1 MMIVLRR
8 PIVNLLFEYGQFGPP
23 AREATQEAFLFYSFG
38 LAGHA
43 LIQILARAY
52 YASRDTKTPLAL
64 TLISIGTNIT
74 LSVLL
79 APLYGINGLAIA
91 NSIATLAEAG
101 LFLALLAPRAR
112 LRLVGLGMSSLKV
125 VATSLTMGI
134 AMFLIIG
141 LTNLTRLEQTKPGLL
156 LQTAVAMAVGGAV
169 YLGVSSLFR
178 VPELVEITTAVRA
191 RLRRERAG
199 P

>member
-1 MMIVLRR
+1 VVVDFPRPEESERLRLWQ
-8 PIVNLLFEYGQFGPP
+8 INLSAEMPRAGDEDLEFLAHAFDLSGGNIRNVCLC
-23 AREATQEAFLFYSFG
+23 AAFLAAD
-38 LAGHA
+38 AGRLVSMGDLVRGVVA
-43 LIQILARAY
+43 SRELIQILARAY

-112 LRLVGLGMSSLKV
+112 LRNSTPPISGPKV
-125 VATSLTMGI
+125 
-134 AMFLIIG
+134 
-141 LTNLTRLEQTKPGLL
+141 
-156 LQTAVAMAVGGAV
+156 
-169 YLGVSSLFR
+169 
-178 VPELVEITTAVRA
+178 
-191 RLRRERAG
+191 
-199 P
+199 